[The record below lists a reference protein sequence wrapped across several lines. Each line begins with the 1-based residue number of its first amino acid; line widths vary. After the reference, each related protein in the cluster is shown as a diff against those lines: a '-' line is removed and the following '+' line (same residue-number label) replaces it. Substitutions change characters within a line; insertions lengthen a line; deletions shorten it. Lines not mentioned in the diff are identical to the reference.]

1 MDGSDPEVYVS
12 SERVKGIPQLY
23 DSPEQNLKLEYKV
36 RETDLNLSHMS
47 STSFFTSCKKFSQN
61 ATTPVGVK
69 LVMRESQSES
79 RSTRDNPDIVVI
91 GVATHMIKSS
101 NDSEEAL
108 LEYREGMKDL
118 LPEIQRAVKRDGSK
132 VLFMVQPTVDEEKL
146 HEAR

>member
-1 MDGSDPEVYVS
+1 
-12 SERVKGIPQLY
+12 
-23 DSPEQNLKLEYKV
+23 
-36 RETDLNLSHMS
+36 
-47 STSFFTSCKKFSQN
+47 
-61 ATTPVGVK
+61 
-69 LVMRESQSES
+69 MRESPE
-79 RSTRDNPDIVVI
+79 TARDLTVPDIVVI

-108 LEYREGMKDL
+108 VEYREGMRDL

>member
-1 MDGSDPEVYVS
+1 
-12 SERVKGIPQLY
+12 
-23 DSPEQNLKLEYKV
+23 
-36 RETDLNLSHMS
+36 
-47 STSFFTSCKKFSQN
+47 
-61 ATTPVGVK
+61 
-69 LVMRESQSES
+69 MRESLLES
-79 RSTRDNPDIVVI
+79 RSTRDNPPAPDIVVI

>member
-1 MDGSDPEVYVS
+1 
-12 SERVKGIPQLY
+12 
-23 DSPEQNLKLEYKV
+23 
-36 RETDLNLSHMS
+36 
-47 STSFFTSCKKFSQN
+47 
-61 ATTPVGVK
+61 
-69 LVMRESQSES
+69 MRESPE
-79 RSTRDNPDIVVI
+79 TARDLTVPDIVVI

>member
-1 MDGSDPEVYVS
+1 M
-12 SERVKGIPQLY
+12 
-23 DSPEQNLKLEYKV
+23 
-36 RETDLNLSHMS
+36 
-47 STSFFTSCKKFSQN
+47 
-61 ATTPVGVK
+61 GVK